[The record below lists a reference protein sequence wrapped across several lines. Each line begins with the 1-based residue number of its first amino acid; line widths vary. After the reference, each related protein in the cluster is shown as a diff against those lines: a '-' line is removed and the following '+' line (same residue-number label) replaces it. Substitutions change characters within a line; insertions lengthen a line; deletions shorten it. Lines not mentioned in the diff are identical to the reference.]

1 MGENNQVTVS
11 EGKELT
17 IEEIN
22 TEIKYIEDGLTLSP
36 TLFKWMSSSKREGFQ
51 DLAELYEKKFTLE
64 PELEI
69 KTNQVANYM
78 VKRFTELGITF
89 STTTLYDGV
98 SSKYKSHEENPD
110 KDDSRSGNENSS
122 INAEE
127 ENKNYLEIIEDQI
140 ALYKLIKTKLLHSHF
155 MTKLNTIEQKQ
166 VNESFLH
173 MRTII
178 KITKAL
184 FDDRQSVP
192 LHLQH
197 LLISANIQQT
207 NNFAMGIYVSKVK
220 DFGANRFKKARQEM
234 KRLAKA
240 GQKYTKKDDTLTS
253 KQGMK
258 ILLRKFK
265 RILQIN
271 EPQNRDD
278 AISIGNY
285 GLQCPNK
292 ECKSWRVE
300 RTINNQTFKMED
312 QCHACGNDFNAK
324 FASKCPN
331 PDCGF
336 PYYTEILEIMA
347 KDAKEENGAMNCKC
361 PRCKKEVILPK
372 GILNDIL
379 TPLIQRK

>member
-1 MGENNQVTVS
+1 MGENNQIALS
-11 EGKELT
+11 EKKELT
-17 IEEIN
+17 IEEI
-22 TEIKYIEDGLTLSP
+22 EIEINYIEKGLTLSP
-36 TLFKWMSSSKREGFQ
+36 ILFRWMSSSKQEGFQ
-51 DLAELYEKKFTLE
+51 DIAELYEKKFILK
-64 PELEI
+64 PELGI

-78 VKRFTELGITF
+78 VKRFTELGIKF
-89 STTTLYDGV
+89 SKTTLYDGL
-98 SSKYKSHEENPD
+98 SSKYKLHEENPD
-110 KDDSRSGNENSS
+110 KDDSGIRNGNSS
-122 INAEE
+122 LNTEE
-127 ENKNYLEIIEDQI
+127 ENKNYLEIIEEQI
-140 ALYKLIKTKLLHSHF
+140 TLYKLIKTKLLHSHF
-155 MTKLNTIEQKQ
+155 MTKLNKVEQKQ

-207 NNFAMGIYVSKVK
+207 NNFSMGIYVSKVK
-220 DFGANRFKKARQEM
+220 DFGANRFKKARQKM
-234 KRLAKA
+234 KRLAEA
-240 GQKYTKKDDTLTS
+240 GLKYTKKDDTLTS

-271 EPQNRDD
+271 EPQDRND

-285 GLQCPNK
+285 GLQCP
-292 ECKSWRVE
+292 ECNSWRVE

-312 QCHACGNDFNAK
+312 HCHACGYDFHAK

-331 PDCGF
+331 PECNF
-336 PYYTEILEIMA
+336 PFYTEVLVIMA
-347 KDAKEENGAMNCKC
+347 KNAKEENGAMNCKC
-361 PRCKKEVILPK
+361 ARCKKEVILPK
-372 GILNDIL
+372 PMLNDIV